1 MKRAPAHITTNG
13 PPAVQLAPVYL
24 MQWVRARIMP
34 VADPEN
40 KAGGFTTTVR
50 KSLHVTSIRG
60 RVREGDVP
68 PPARSAEAQRCSTI
82 CGRYL
87 IEKSAR
93 QSTFNLA

>member
-1 MKRAPAHITTNG
+1 MATMRDYNLLNT
-13 PPAVQLAPVYL
+13 
-24 MQWVRARIMP
+24 

-68 PPARSAEAQRCSTI
+68 PPARSAEAQ
-82 CGRYL
+82 
-87 IEKSAR
+87 
-93 QSTFNLA
+93 

>member
-1 MKRAPAHITTNG
+1 MTTSFMNKLC
-13 PPAVQLAPVYL
+13 AVEIKFLSYKAQ
-24 MQWVRARIMP
+24 IHNP

-50 KSLHVTSIRG
+50 KSLHVTSFRG

>member
-1 MKRAPAHITTNG
+1 MRQALLYYYMWRSMSATCSS
-13 PPAVQLAPVYL
+13 
-24 MQWVRARIMP
+24 

>member
-1 MKRAPAHITTNG
+1 MMDCLLDSQTLFFNSGVHLLYGKKLPTIIA
-13 PPAVQLAPVYL
+13 
-24 MQWVRARIMP
+24 